1 MEDYTI
7 IIKELILE
15 YYSPQF
21 SGGDKY
27 FYSTGKI
34 LSMCQGIIPQHPITE
49 HDIYDVMKELGFRIE
64 LRVITE
70 EVIVSPGNR
79 KKGIPPKIEE
89 QEVSREFLWVLYE
102 KYTPEGV
109 LTENI
114 G

>member
-34 LSMCQGIIPQHPITE
+34 LSMCRGIIPQYPITE
-49 HDIYDVMKELGFRIE
+49 HDIYDTMKELGFGIE
-64 LRVITE
+64 LQVITE
-70 EVIVSPGNR
+70 EVMVSPGNK
-79 KKGIPPKIEE
+79 KKGIPPKYEE

>member
-7 IIKELILE
+7 IIKELISRH
-15 YYSPQF
+15 YSPQF

-27 FYSTGKI
+27 LYSTGKI
-34 LSMCQGIIPQHPITE
+34 LSMCRGIIPQH
-49 HDIYDVMKELGFRIE
+49 DIYDAMKELGFKIE
-64 LRVITE
+64 LQVITE
-70 EVIVSPGNR
+70 EVMVSPGNR
-79 KKGIPPKIEE
+79 KKGIPPKIEA

>member
-7 IIKELILE
+7 IIKELISE

-21 SGGDKY
+21 SGGDKCL
-27 FYSTGKI
+27 YSTGKI
-34 LSMCQGIIPQHPITE
+34 LSMCRGIIPQYPITE
-49 HDIYDVMKELGFRIE
+49 HDIYDVMKEL
-64 LRVITE
+64 
-70 EVIVSPGNR
+70 VSPGNR

-109 LTENI
+109 LTEDI